1 MPRRFSKLPEHDREP
16 REMGWSDLPALYWKA
31 VLVAIVLGVVGGLL
45 WMAWRLFE
53 IRVLR

>member
-31 VLVAIVLGVVGGLL
+31 LLVAIVLGVVGGLL